1 MTKNSQDSQQ
11 VTTFSSFDRMER
23 FITVLLVFIYGITL
37 LAPAQWS
44 GMAALPYTILCIVF
58 LPTRLLTLRKKVLAT
73 SCCIFLLLLSATSFI
88 SYPLAAILILS
99 VVISLTFP
107 LYAAPTVGALVLST
121 PLFNV
126 GVLMLAQELP
136 NEIRLAAPC
145 IFACIVSS
153 IFLTGWIYQLALAC
167 IASIVGA
174 LIFTFVGTEPII
186 AGLVCAIPFAV
197 ALALYPIEENKLEK
211 RLAALAVLVILHCAV
226 LFYSSN
232 PVWERVIV
240 WLPNMD
246 NSYESK
252 FFTNY
257 VDTLNMVGVSARQ
270 VKNATEVPAN
280 SVVLCPWVPG
290 ADSARFLADL
300 KSLPYAESLTVIVA
314 GEHTNYLGFLD
325 SVNPIL
331 SGAQFNN
338 DTTVPP
344 GNNDSMGAVRTSSLT
359 QFPPAAIL
367 NRGAS
372 LSLLS
377 PLSNPIIIA
386 EGIFS
391 DRGPARPDPLWVG
404 DYRLMPSDSR
414 GWVLLGVNF
423 RDGPVWSLVGDN
435 SFLLNH
441 IIAAQPEALM
451 RYLSLASNRP
461 ALLMTL
467 MLLAHGVAIIVISSN
482 RLAFILGRRVDNQ
495 FLLLITLFLVSFF
508 FLYASHISNQTYRIS
523 TSFERLR
530 SDWGA
535 FDIRDHSH
543 ALVELAPALN
553 KEKDVALFYSEKV
566 VPSRIGVSEGTEI
579 HVGFLQEETTYP
591 SFKIDACRRLG
602 AIQLQSSE
610 IYLMDAQAC
619 RVTGDVQILI
629 GTESEAVAFS
639 TNSIPK
645 KIFIMDK
652 YFLAGATPRQENI
665 DFVTSLF

>member
-1 MTKNSQDSQQ
+1 
-11 VTTFSSFDRMER
+11 MER
-23 FITVLLVFIYGITL
+23 LIRGLLVFIYGMAL

-44 GMAALPYTILCIVF
+44 GMAALPYIILCIVL
-58 LPTRLLTLRKKVLAT
+58 LPIGLLSLRNKVLGT

-88 SYPLAAILILS
+88 SYSLAAILILS
-99 VVISLTFP
+99 FVISLTFP
-107 LYAAPTVGALVLST
+107 QNTAPTVGALVLST

-153 IFLTGWIYQLALAC
+153 IFLTGWIYQLALTC

-174 LIFTFVGTEPII
+174 LIFTFVAGSEPII
-186 AGLVCAIPFAV
+186 AGLVCTIPFAV
-197 ALALYPIEENKLEK
+197 ALALYPIGGNKLDK
-211 RLAALAVLVILHCAV
+211 RLAALAVLIILHCAV

-257 VDTLNMVGVSARQ
+257 VDTLNMVGVPARQ

-300 KSLPYAESLTVIVA
+300 KSLPYAGSLTVIVA

-325 SVNPIL
+325 SVNPIF

-359 QFPPAAIL
+359 QFPPTAIL

-377 PLSNPIIIA
+377 PFSNPIIIA

-391 DRGPARPDPLWVG
+391 DPGPERPDPLWVG

-441 IIAAQPEALM
+441 IVAAQPEALM

-461 ALLMTL
+461 ALLMTF
-467 MLLAHGVAIIVISSN
+467 MLLAHGIAIIVISSN
-482 RLAFILGRRVDNQ
+482 WLVFILSRRVDSQ
-495 FLLLITLFLVSFF
+495 FVLLITLFLVSFF
-508 FLYASHISNQTYRIS
+508 FLCASQITNQTYRIS
-523 TSFERLR
+523 TGFERVR
-530 SDWGA
+530 SVWGA
-535 FDIRDHSH
+535 FDVRDHSH
-543 ALVELAPALN
+543 ALVELAPTLN
-553 KEKDVALFYSEKV
+553 KYNNTSLFYTEKI
-566 VPSRIGVSEGTEI
+566 VPSSVGVSGGTEI
-579 HVGFLQEETTYP
+579 HIGLLQEGTSYAG
-591 SFKIDACRRLG
+591 FKIDACRRLG
-602 AIQLQSSE
+602 AIELQSNE

-645 KIFIMDK
+645 RIFIMDK
-652 YFLAGATPRQENI
+652 YFLAGASPRQENI
-665 DFVTSLF
+665 EFVKSLF